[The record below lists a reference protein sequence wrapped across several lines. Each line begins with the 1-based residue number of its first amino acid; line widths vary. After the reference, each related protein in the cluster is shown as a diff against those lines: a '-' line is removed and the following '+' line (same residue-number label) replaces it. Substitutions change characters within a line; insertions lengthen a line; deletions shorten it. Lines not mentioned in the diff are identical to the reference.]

1 VIASRLLTRAV
12 RHPSNSVER
21 ALLAAAAFDAAVRAP
36 LVLVGGA
43 AQMIHTGSERLT
55 DIDMVGPI
63 DPRDRVS
70 LAGLGFVRDG
80 RHWVFGWA
88 MRRSPSRCRP
98 RSC

>member
-1 VIASRLLTRAV
+1 
-12 RHPSNSVER
+12 
-21 ALLAAAAFDAAVRAP
+21 
-36 LVLVGGA
+36 
-43 AQMIHTGSERLT
+43 MIHTGSERLT